1 MLNANIDQNLSIIK
15 EHCRIPP
22 YHEKQI
28 SSAATPKESNDRILK
43 FLEEKYSHICDY
55 DEFFVVLR
63 KLIEMPEAM
72 TIIDSFQKS
81 TYEMNHDHAIVCV
94 CMCACGVCVCACV
107 TL

>member
-1 MLNANIDQNLSIIK
+1 MPILIRTLQSLRK
-15 EHCRIPP
+15 HCKIPP

-43 FLEEKYSHICDY
+43 FFEDKYSHICDY

-81 TYEMNHDHAIVCV
+81 T
-94 CMCACGVCVCACV
+94 
-107 TL
+107 

>member
-15 EHCRIPP
+15 EHCKIPP

-81 TYEMNHDHAIVCV
+81 TYEMNHNHAIVCV
-94 CMCACGVCVCACV
+94 HVS
-107 TL
+107 LL